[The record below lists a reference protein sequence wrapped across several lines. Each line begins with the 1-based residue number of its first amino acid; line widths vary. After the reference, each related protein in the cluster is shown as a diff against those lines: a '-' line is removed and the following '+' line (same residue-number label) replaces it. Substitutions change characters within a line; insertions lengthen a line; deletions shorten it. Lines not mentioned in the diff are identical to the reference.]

1 LNFVLPTADWKTE
14 ASSCAEVPMSAQ
26 LQGVWESAV
35 CSIALTIDCEQSE
48 ASGDLAFVVQV
59 L

>member
-1 LNFVLPTADWKTE
+1 VLPTADWKTE